1 MLEITIKDTETGKV
15 LERTTK
21 LAAICANGDGGF
33 HGLTLGRG
41 NSLEIATLAFAL
53 DGVRD
58 RILKESEKAKT
69 LYLLKD
75 MVGSTTKI
83 SGLSIDSFSDR

>member
-21 LAAICANGDGGF
+21 LAVICANGDGGI

-41 NSLEIATLAFAL
+41 DSTELATLALAL

-58 RILKESEKAKT
+58 GILEKSKNAKA

-75 MVGSTTKI
+75 MAGPVTKI
-83 SGLSIDSFSDR
+83 SGLTVDCFSDR